1 MERRELYDPEDIE
14 QLLMERGFDE
24 LLPEERAF
32 VLRHLDGATE
42 YERMRALLL
51 NVAQDDADTDPADA
65 DPHVRAQVLDVF
77 REQKRPRY
85 TIWLNSMAAFLVP
98 ERPSGYWRPALA
110 LTVVAVVTTVVL
122 LAPWAR
128 EAAAPAAMAEVREV
142 RTNDTVQMPAPA
154 AQRETANAEEKL
166 IPPAIAAP
174 GEPGDVDDAVVPT
187 VAADEA
193 IPPDPGGSATGM
205 ATTATGLAAVPQAP
219 SEDLAKALEETE
231 KRDLEQLERPTDAPV
246 VHEVGEV
253 ELFSNQS
260 LANEQQAVSATVAAT
275 RSQSKAS
282 RKRAQADAGDVLAS
296 TPPAY
301 LSLLK
306 AAW

>member
-32 VLRHLDGATE
+32 VLRHLDGAAE

-65 DPHVRAQVLDVF
+65 DPHVRAHVLEVF
-77 REQKRPRY
+77 REQKRPQY
-85 TIWLNSMAAFLVP
+85 TIWLNSVAAFLVP

-110 LTVVAVVTTVVL
+110 LTVVAVVTTVAL

-128 EAAAPAAMAEVREV
+128 EAAAPAAMAKVREV
-142 RTNDTVQMPAPA
+142 QANDTVHMPATA
-154 AQRETANAEEKL
+154 AQLETADAEDKMI
-166 IPPAIAAP
+166 IPHITAPA
-174 GEPGDVDDAVVPT
+174 EPGDVDDAVVPMAT
-187 VAADEA
+187 ADEA
-193 IPPDPGGSATGM
+193 MPPDPGASAAG
-205 ATTATGLAAVPQAP
+205 AVTTATGLAAVPQAP
-219 SEDLAKALEETE
+219 SEDLAKAFEGTETQ
-231 KRDLEQLERPTDAPV
+231 DMEQLERLSDAPV
-246 VHEVGEV
+246 VHEVGKA

-260 LANEQQAVSATVAAT
+260 LANEQQQMSATVAT
-275 RSQSKAS
+275 SRSRSKAA
-282 RKRAQADAGDVLAS
+282 RKRDQADGGDVLAS
-296 TPPAY
+296 TPAAY
-301 LSLLK
+301 LTLLK